1 MSRPVNVSANSQLD
15 TSTACPCGT
24 GLAYAACCGRWHEG
38 AQHLQALTAEA
49 LMRSRYTA
57 FVQDKLDYLLQ
68 TWHPDTRP
76 LALERNPPGCKW
88 LGLHVVAHA
97 QQDADHATVEFIAR
111 RRDAGRATRLH
122 ETSRFVRLDG
132 RWLYLDGEF
141 PA

>member
-111 RRDAGRATRLH
+111 RRDAGPLRSPGWSLAL
-122 ETSRFVRLDG
+122 SRRRISG
-132 RWLYLDGEF
+132 IR
-141 PA
+141 